1 MMHMDDG
8 MLNRCYALTGSI
20 ATGKSTVAR
29 MMSELGAHIIDTDQI
44 ARQVVEPGQPALL
57 RVAEEF
63 GRSVLNGDGTLNR
76 EAVRNAI
83 IRDTAKRNRLNEIT
97 HPAINAIVV
106 SEIGIYNDMQDD
118 MPIIIDVPLL
128 FEAGWHKIF
137 RTVILVYIPRNIQIE
152 RLMKR
157 DGLDRETA
165 ELTLNTQ
172 MSVDKKRE
180 LSRYVIDNS
189 GSIENTQSQV
199 RALFNSVLSSH
210 N

>member
-1 MMHMDDG
+1 MHMDDG